1 MKDDKNCNSANHV
14 KLGNLD
20 FEVLGT
26 EIKLTVQNENGEG
39 KLQYLY
45 SRNILF
51 KTLHLEFFMQ
61 LGLRDFLENL
71 YQKFWEYQII
81 VKKKIFA

>member
-1 MKDDKNCNSANHV
+1 MKDDKTCNSANHA

-45 SRNILF
+45 SRNIFF

-71 YQKFWEYQII
+71 YQKFWEYQITA
-81 VKKKIFA
+81 KKKIFA